1 MAKKEFK
8 NSKELKKAIL
18 KDWEDQSE
26 AHLSQ
31 FINSVEIDLASK
43 EVIPQK
49 TRNDLTLFI
58 SRYLY

>member
-31 FINSVEIDLASK
+31 FINSVASDLAS
-43 EVIPQK
+43 
-49 TRNDLTLFI
+49 
-58 SRYLY
+58 